1 MATSH
6 LKSTAITN
14 LDASPVVA
22 NTGGLGAPARDSIV
36 SGYVTALASDAAG
49 STYQLVRVPSTA
61 IIKHVFFAS
70 EAQGAGKVQLSVY
83 YSDSTTDGTQVANQ
97 GLVVPTTGAGF
108 FSDDIDLTSAV
119 AAADYTS
126 NGTSGTGAN
135 GYTLDKRNKHL
146 WDALG
151 LTTDPGGYFDIVAV
165 VHTTAITTGTGKL
178 GVTVHYCSN

>member
-1 MATSH
+1 MGTSN

-22 NTGGLGAPARDSIV
+22 VTGGEGSPARLHSV
-36 SGYVTALASDAAG
+36 NGYVTAVASDAAG
-49 STYQLVRVPSTA
+49 STYKLVRVPSTA
-61 IIKHVFFAS
+61 IIKQVLFAS

-119 AAADYTS
+119 AQADYTS

-135 GYTLDKRNKHL
+135 GYTLDKRNKRL

-151 LTTDPGGYFDIVAV
+151 LTSDPGGFFDIVAV

-178 GVTVHYCSN
+178 GVCVHFCN